1 MTDPERDEP
10 ASCPRGDAAPDGPR
24 AVASKPAASAAAA
37 PPGAIDRRAF
47 VASAAR
53 LGLAASTLG
62 ALDALAFAPPRADA
76 AGARRPDIQFDFESV
91 IAPSRT
97 VDGVV
102 VRFPPVYTSFTTI
115 KLRRR
120 PTRADQ
126 RRLQAALR
134 MIERRYEFSPRGV
147 LLTIAYGVPYFER
160 LPAAIVRER
169 MPRLRADPARPV
181 LEEAVPGPTDVHAS
195 NPGVAKRR
203 FDMPVHIESNDML
216 VIARSDSSR
225 ILGAVVRELVE
236 RMDGLL
242 RVTSRRLMFQQMGLP
257 RKVAERER
265 LPFAGAINPRSP
277 MWMGFADQQVT
288 ASAPAP
294 VVTFAGSHS
303 ARLTTARRGD
313 YFDTGSIVHLSH
325 LVEDLEQF
333 YAEPYAERVQCMF
346 RPNPPPAAG
355 NADQVADGGGPAFL
369 QNTFHDPADV
379 RAGAAATRRIGHL
392 TALQRCSRAPD
403 TTPLHIRA
411 DGAGFD
417 ALDVPDG
424 SKQPKLHFAIFVPT
438 AALFADMR
446 RAQASLDLVAEHG
459 VEERRHGIERFVTAT
474 RRQNLLVPPRRH
486 RSFPLVELT
495 EA

>member
-1 MTDPERDEP
+1 MADRD
-10 ASCPRGDAAPDGPR
+10 RDGTR
-24 AVASKPAASAAAA
+24 AAAA
-37 PPGAIDRRAF
+37 VRQAARPAHAAAGPRSSGAEAGTIDRRAF

-62 ALDALAFAPPRADA
+62 ALDALAFAPARSDA
-76 AGARRPDIQFDFESV
+76 ATRRPDIQFDV
-91 IAPSRT
+91 AGAIAPART

-102 VRFPPVYTSFTTI
+102 VRFPPVYTSFTTF

-120 PTRADQ
+120 PSRADRQ
-126 RRLQAALR
+126 RLRAALR
-134 MIERRYEFSPRGV
+134 DVERRYAFSPRGV
-147 LLTIAYGVPYFER
+147 LLTVAYGVPYFAR
-160 LPAAIVRER
+160 LPRALVRHHI
-169 MPRLRADPARPV
+169 PRLRADPARPV

-203 FDMPVHIESNDML
+203 FDMPVRIESNDVL
-216 VIARSDSSR
+216 VIARSDSTR
-225 ILGAVVRELVE
+225 IVDAVVRQLVE

-265 LPFAGAINPRSP
+265 LAFAGAINPRSP
-277 MWMGFADQQVT
+277 MWMGFADQQIV

-294 VVTFAGSHS
+294 VVTFAGTHS
-303 ARLTTARRGD
+303 ARLTTARHED
-313 YFDTGSIVHLSH
+313 YFDNGCIVHLSH

-333 YAEPYAERVQCMF
+333 YAEPYADRVQCMF

-355 NADQVADGGGPAFL
+355 NADQFADGGGPAFL
-369 QNTFHDPADV
+369 QNAFHDPADV

-424 SKQPKLHFAIFVPT
+424 SRQPKLHFAMFVPT
-438 AALFADMR
+438 AQVFADMR
-446 RAQASLDLVAEHG
+446 RAQASLDLVQEFG
-459 VEERRHGIERFVTAT
+459 LDERRNGIERFVTAT
-474 RRQNLLVPPRRH
+474 RRQNFLVPPRRH
-486 RSFPLVELT
+486 RAFPLVELGGR
-495 EA
+495 